1 MGYPTVVWVFF
12 LCEGEC
18 FHWGFFGCLDL
29 ELSYFFSI
37 CCVSE
42 IEILYDFDDF
52 FAFVLW
58 ALKFLKDGE
67 LPVLPLSVYGAV
79 AMAHNPTSEDYSA
92 PSQFFFYLY
101 DKRSV

>member
-1 MGYPTVVWVFF
+1 MIRDIRFPIFGVFF
-12 LCEGEC
+12 
-18 FHWGFFGCLDL
+18 GF
-29 ELSYFFSI
+29 
-37 CCVSE
+37 
-42 IEILYDFDDF
+42 
-52 FAFVLW
+52 
-58 ALKFLKDGE
+58 FLKDGE